1 MAKQVLSDLNL
12 NQNEIQ
18 NAVEH
23 NLALAPSAPV
33 EGQHYWNTANKTWLI
48 YNGTSWVDATSQ
60 GKVYTFQNGVKELTG
75 DDAGKV
81 ELNLASGANAGN
93 VTLSQNANGLKAQ
106 VAEASTSAKGIIEI
120 ATDAEVETGTSE
132 VLAVN
137 PKQLAG
143 KVDKL
148 ATKPTA
154 GTYTKLTINAE
165 GQVTA
170 GTTLSASDIP
180 DLTLAK
186 ITDVTASKD
195 EVNILDGA
203 TITTA
208 ELNILDGVTATATEI
223 NVLDGITASTAE
235 LNIMDGV
242 TVTASDINSITSK
255 IALTDLSIASG
266 SADYLGYDNTSG
278 QISAKVDTTVTESSS
293 KLITSGAVATAIA
306 NAVASV
312 IIPKASVANVSGL
325 GSLTKSHVGWMYNM
339 SAEFTTTADFVEG
352 AGITYPAGT
361 NVVIVEYTSGTY
373 KYDVFAGF
381 VDTSSF
387 ITASSTDTLTNKTI
401 DADDNTISNLTT
413 SNLKSGVLQ
422 TTVRAV
428 ASASDSALASEKA
441 IATAIKDF
449 ITASS
454 TNTLTNKTFDA
465 NGTGNSIS
473 NIETADF
480 ASGVLQTSV
489 RATSSASDS
498 ALASEKAIA
507 TALAGKTGKLTATN
521 PALTPSSGVATWT
534 ISNTLG
540 DADVNVMI
548 KEVSSG
554 DEVICEVSCSA
565 SNIVVKM
572 NASANITAGT
582 YKAVIIG

>member
-120 ATDAEVETGTSE
+120 ATDAEVITGTSE

-170 GTTLSASDIP
+170 GTTLEASDIP
-180 DLTLAK
+180 NLTLAK

-208 ELNILDGVTATATEI
+208 ELNILDGVT
-223 NVLDGITASTAE
+223 
-235 LNIMDGV
+235 
-242 TVTASDINSITSK
+242 VTASDINSITSK

-266 SADYLGYDNTSG
+266 SANYLGYGNTSG

-312 IIPKASVANVSGL
+312 IIPKASVADVASL
-325 GSLTKSHVGWMYNM
+325 GTLVKAHVGWMYNM

-401 DADDNTISNLTT
+401 DADNNTISNLTT
-413 SNLKSGVLQ
+413 SNLK
-422 TTVRAV
+422 
-428 ASASDSALASEKA
+428 
-441 IATAIKDF
+441 
-449 ITASS
+449 
-454 TNTLTNKTFDA
+454 
-465 NGTGNSIS
+465 
-473 NIETADF
+473 
-480 ASGVLQTSV
+480 SGVLQTSV

-572 NASANITAGT
+572 NASASITAGT

>member
-1 MAKQVLSDLNL
+1 MAKQVLSDFNL

-23 NLALAPSAPV
+23 NLAIAPSTPV

-48 YNGTSWVDATSQ
+48 YNGTSWIDATSQ
-60 GKVYTFQNGVKELTG
+60 GKIYTFQNGVKELTG

-93 VTLSQNANGLKAQ
+93 VTLSQNSNGLKAQ

-120 ATDAEVETGTSE
+120 ATDAEVATGTSE

-148 ATKPTA
+148 STKPTA
-154 GTYTKLTINAE
+154 GTYTKVTINAE
-165 GQVTA
+165 GQVTEGA
-170 GTTLSASDIP
+170 SLQASDIP
-180 DLTLAK
+180 NLTLAK

-208 ELNILDGVTATATEI
+208 ELNILDGVT
-223 NVLDGITASTAE
+223 
-235 LNIMDGV
+235 
-242 TVTASDINSITSK
+242 VTANDINSVVDK
-255 IALTDLSIASG
+255 IELTDLSIANS
-266 SADYLGYDNTSG
+266 SANYLGYDNTSG
-278 QISAKVDTTVTESSS
+278 QISAKVDTTVTDNST

-312 IIPKASVANVSGL
+312 IIPKASVADVASL
-325 GSLTKSHVGWMYNM
+325 GTLVKAHVGWMYNL
-339 SAEFTTTADFVEG
+339 SAEFTTTDDFVEG

-387 ITASSTDTLTNKTI
+387 ITASSTNTLTNKTI

-454 TNTLTNKTFDA
+454 TATLTNKTFDA

-480 ASGVLQTSV
+480 ASGVLQTTV
-489 RATSSASDS
+489 RATSSASDT

-507 TALAGKTGKLTATN
+507 TALANKTGKFTVPN

-548 KEVSSG
+548 KEVASG

-565 SNIVVKM
+565 SNIIIKM
-572 NASANITAGT
+572 NANASITAGT

>member
-106 VAEASTSAKGIIEI
+106 VAEASTSAKGIIEL
-120 ATDAEVETGTSE
+120 APDAEVTTGTSE

-170 GTTLSASDIP
+170 GTTLEASDIP
-180 DLTLAK
+180 NLTLAK
-186 ITDVTASKD
+186 ITDVTAS
-195 EVNILDGA
+195 
-203 TITTA
+203 
-208 ELNILDGVTATATEI
+208 TE
-223 NVLDGITASTAE
+223 E

-242 TVTASDINSITSK
+242 TVTTSDINSVVNK
-255 IALTDLSIASG
+255 IELTDLSIASG
-266 SADYLGYDNTSG
+266 SADYLGYDNTNG
-278 QISAKVDTTVTESSS
+278 QISAKVDTTVTENSS

-312 IIPKASVANVSGL
+312 IIPKASVADVVSL
-325 GSLTKSHVGWMYNM
+325 GTLVKAHVGWMYNM

-401 DADDNTISNLTT
+401 NADDNTISNLTT
-413 SNLKSGVLQ
+413 SNLK
-422 TTVRAV
+422 
-428 ASASDSALASEKA
+428 
-441 IATAIKDF
+441 
-449 ITASS
+449 
-454 TNTLTNKTFDA
+454 
-465 NGTGNSIS
+465 
-473 NIETADF
+473 
-480 ASGVLQTSV
+480 SGVLQTSV

-507 TALAGKTGKLTATN
+507 TALANKTGKLTATN

-548 KEVSSG
+548 KEVASG
-554 DEVICEVSCSA
+554 DEVICEVNCSA

>member
-23 NLALAPSAPV
+23 NLAIAPSTPV

-48 YNGTSWVDATSQ
+48 YNGTSWIDATSQ
-60 GKVYTFQNGVKELTG
+60 GKIYTFQNGVKELTG

-93 VTLSQNANGLKAQ
+93 VTLSQNSNGLKAQ

-120 ATDAEVETGTSE
+120 ATDAEVVTGTSE

-148 ATKPTA
+148 STKPTA
-154 GTYTKLTINAE
+154 GTYTKVTINAE
-165 GQVTA
+165 GQVTEGA
-170 GTTLSASDIP
+170 SLQASDIP
-180 DLTLAK
+180 NLTLAK

-208 ELNILDGVTATATEI
+208 ELNILDGVT
-223 NVLDGITASTAE
+223 
-235 LNIMDGV
+235 
-242 TVTASDINSITSK
+242 VTASDINSVVDK
-255 IALTDLSIASG
+255 IELTDLSIASG
-266 SADYLGYDNTSG
+266 SANYLGYDNTNG

-312 IIPKASVANVSGL
+312 IIPKASVADVASL
-325 GSLTKSHVGWMYNM
+325 GTLTKAHVGWMYNM

-401 DADDNTISNLTT
+401 NADNNTISNLTT

-428 ASASDSALASEKA
+428 ASASNTALASEKA

-454 TNTLTNKTFDA
+454 TATLTNKTFDA

-480 ASGVLQTSV
+480 ASGVLQTTV
-489 RATSSASDS
+489 RATSSASDT

-507 TALAGKTGKLTATN
+507 TALADKTGKFTATN

-548 KEVSSG
+548 KEVASG

-565 SNIVVKM
+565 SNIIIKM
-572 NASANITAGT
+572 NANANITAGT

>member
-23 NLALAPSAPV
+23 NLAIAPSTPV

-48 YNGTSWVDATSQ
+48 YNGTSWIDATSQ
-60 GKVYTFQNGVKELTG
+60 GKIYTFQNGVKELTG

-93 VTLSQNANGLKAQ
+93 VTLSQNSNGLKAQ

-120 ATDAEVETGTSE
+120 ATDAEVATGTSE
-132 VLAVN
+132 ILAVN

-148 ATKPTA
+148 STKPTA
-154 GTYTKLTINAE
+154 GTYTKVTINAE
-165 GQVTA
+165 GQVTEGA
-170 GTTLSASDIP
+170 SLQASDIP
-180 DLTLAK
+180 NLTLAK

-208 ELNILDGVTATATEI
+208 ELNILDGVT
-223 NVLDGITASTAE
+223 
-235 LNIMDGV
+235 
-242 TVTASDINSITSK
+242 VTANDINSVVDK
-255 IALTDLSIASG
+255 IELTDLSIASS
-266 SADYLGYDNTSG
+266 SANYLGYDNTSG
-278 QISAKVDTTVTESSS
+278 QISAKVDTTVTDNST

-312 IIPKASVANVSGL
+312 IIPKASVADVASL
-325 GSLTKSHVGWMYNM
+325 GTLVKAHVGWMYNL
-339 SAEFTTTADFVEG
+339 SAEFTTTDDFVEG

-387 ITASSTDTLTNKTI
+387 ITASSTNTLTNKTI

-454 TNTLTNKTFDA
+454 TATLTNKTFDA

-480 ASGVLQTSV
+480 ASGVLQTTV
-489 RATSSASDS
+489 RATSSASDT

-507 TALAGKTGKLTATN
+507 TALADKTGKFTATN

-534 ISNTLG
+534 ITNTLG

-548 KEVSSG
+548 KEVASG

-565 SNIVVKM
+565 SNIIIKM

>member
-1 MAKQVLSDLNL
+1 MAKQVLSDFNF

-23 NLALAPSAPV
+23 NLAIAPSTPV

-48 YNGTSWVDATSQ
+48 YNGTSWIDATSQ
-60 GKVYTFQNGVKELTG
+60 GKIYTFQNGVKELTG

-93 VTLSQNANGLKAQ
+93 VTLSQNGNGLKAQ

-120 ATDAEVETGTSE
+120 ATDAEVATGTSE

-148 ATKPTA
+148 STKPTA
-154 GTYTKLTINAE
+154 GTYTKVTINTE
-165 GQVTA
+165 GQVTEGA
-170 GTTLSASDIP
+170 SLQASDIP
-180 DLTLAK
+180 NLTLAK

-208 ELNILDGVTATATEI
+208 ELNILDGVT
-223 NVLDGITASTAE
+223 
-235 LNIMDGV
+235 
-242 TVTASDINSITSK
+242 VTASDINSVVDK
-255 IALTDLSIASG
+255 IELTDLSIASG
-266 SADYLGYDNTSG
+266 SANYLGYDNTNG

-312 IIPKASVANVSGL
+312 IIPKASVADVASL
-325 GSLTKSHVGWMYNM
+325 GTLTKAHVGWMYNM

-401 DADDNTISNLTT
+401 NADDNTISNLTT

-480 ASGVLQTSV
+480 ASGVLQTTV

-521 PALTPSSGVATWT
+521 PALTPSGGVATWT

-548 KEVSSG
+548 KEVASG

-565 SNIVVKM
+565 SNIIIKM
-572 NASANITAGT
+572 NANASITAGT
-582 YKAVIIG
+582 YKVVIIG